1 MAPDAGCS
9 AARGEAGEDGGE
21 RWSRLREGWSRALAD
36 GVKCD
41 GWGQVVEALESY
53 EALVDDVV
61 RAAPQLG
68 LSSHNDALLHGVVC
82 VVLARCAALGGA
94 APVPAM
100 DASCEAHDGAGAQAE
115 EPATSSSS
123 LSRTSSVSSSCS
135 CSRSSPG
142 GECAGAVSL
151 DDMKAL
157 ARALDELLAGGD
169 KGAAPRAPLSLHL
182 SHLLASLTARRFWR
196 AAAPALSG
204 APALCGPGS
213 REGCGGTLAPRPR
226 AKAGQRTLSIE
237 IKAIGVKD
245 AELLL
250 CPCFRVS
257 VLGRSGA
264 PVERVQETP
273 TAARQVSYRC
283 DFAATVHI
291 QSSLE
296 ELLSKDCAVFFELV
310 HWKADKR
317 KHSTKCWAL
326 LEPDEI
332 EAAAACKLLELYKK
346 PVSQTRKS
354 FRLCS
359 KKKLFLEINLLV
371 SHSSLDQQ

>member
-1 MAPDAGCS
+1 MAPEAARG
-9 AARGEAGEDGGE
+9 AARGEASEDGAE

-68 LSSHNDALLHGVVC
+68 LSCHNDALLHGVVC

-94 APVPAM
+94 APVPGI

-115 EPATSSSS
+115 EPATSSSL
-123 LSRTSSVSSSCS
+123 LSRASSASSSC
-135 CSRSSPG
+135 CSSSSPG
-142 GECAGAVSL
+142 GEYAGAVSL

-157 ARALDELLAGGD
+157 ARALDDLLAGGD
-169 KGAAPRAPLSLHL
+169 KGGAPRALPPPLHL
-182 SHLLASLTARRFWR
+182 SRLPACLTARRFWR
-196 AAAPALSG
+196 AAAPALCS
-204 APALCGPGS
+204 APALCGLGS

-237 IKAIGVKD
+237 IKAVGVKD

-257 VLGRSGA
+257 VLARSGA

-273 TAARQVSYRC
+273 KAARQVSYRC

-291 QSSLE
+291 QSSVE

-332 EAAAACKLLELYKK
+332 EAAAGKLLELYKK
-346 PVSQTRKS
+346 PVSQTRKR

-359 KKKLFLEINLLV
+359 KKSLFLEINLLV
-371 SHSSLDQQ
+371 SPSSLDEQ